1 MSAGQDIDYASA
13 TSLLDLYRKKALSP
27 VEATR
32 LLLDCLDRLQPK
44 LNAFCIVDGDGALAA
59 AQESE
64 RRWHRGEAAR
74 RRPGYDQG
82 FDADARLPDDA
93 RVASRRSRSELVGGR
108 ACRRAPA
115 WGGCRY

>member
-1 MSAGQDIDYASA
+1 MSAGQEIAYASA

-32 LLLDCLDRLQPK
+32 LLLDRLDRLQPE

-64 RRWHRGEAAR
+64 GRWHRGEAA
-74 RRPGYDQG
+74 G
-82 FDADARLPDDA
+82 RLDGVPVTT
-93 RVASRRSRSELVGGR
+93 RI
-108 ACRRAPA
+108 
-115 WGGCRY
+115 